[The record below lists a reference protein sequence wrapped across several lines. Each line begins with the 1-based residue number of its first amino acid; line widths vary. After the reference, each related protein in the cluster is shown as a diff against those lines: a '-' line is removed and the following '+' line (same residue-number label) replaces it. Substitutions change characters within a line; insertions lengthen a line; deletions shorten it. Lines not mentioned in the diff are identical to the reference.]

1 MLAKIEA
8 ASHRWNRLIVTIL
21 GGSLFMTMTFMLL
34 FESARRTIM
43 ATTTWGLYE
52 TIEIIVAWLVF
63 TALAYALITNYHVR
77 VTLVLDRLPIRAR
90 LWCEIIGSLIGI
102 ILFGFLL
109 YGAIPH
115 AWDSF
120 LLKETPMSPARTP
133 LWLAKMAVPVG
144 VFIMLVQF
152 IIRFMRTV
160 RPTREVIERV
170 IEEEEKVVGF

>member
-1 MLAKIEA
+1 M
-8 ASHRWNRLIVTIL
+8 
-21 GGSLFMTMTFMLL
+21 GMTFLLL

-43 ATTTWGLYE
+43 STTTWGLYE

-90 LWCEIIGSLIGI
+90 LVCEIIVSLIGV
-102 ILFGFLL
+102 ILFSFLL

-120 LLKETPMSPARTP
+120 VLKETPMSPARTP

-144 VFIMLVQF
+144 VFVMLVQF
-152 IIRFMRTV
+152 IIRFLRTL

-170 IEEEEKVVGF
+170 TKETEEAKGF

>member
-1 MLAKIEA
+1 M
-8 ASHRWNRLIVTIL
+8 
-21 GGSLFMTMTFMLL
+21 GMTFLLL

-43 ATTTWGLYE
+43 STTTWGLYE

-90 LWCEIIGSLIGI
+90 IVCEIIVSLIGV

-170 IEEEEKVVGF
+170 IKETEEAKGF

>member
-1 MLAKIEA
+1 
-8 ASHRWNRLIVTIL
+8 
-21 GGSLFMTMTFMLL
+21 
-34 FESARRTIM
+34 M

-90 LWCEIIGSLIGI
+90 IWCEIIVSLIGV

-133 LWLAKMAVPVG
+133 LWLAKIAVPVG
-144 VFIMLVQF
+144 VFVMLVQF
-152 IIRFMRTV
+152 IIRFLRTL

-170 IEEEEKVVGF
+170 IKEEAEAKGF

>member
-1 MLAKIEA
+1 M
-8 ASHRWNRLIVTIL
+8 
-21 GGSLFMTMTFMLL
+21 GMTFLLL

-77 VTLVLDRLPIRAR
+77 VTLVLDRLPIRGR
-90 LWCEIIGSLIGI
+90 LWCEIIVSLIGV

-144 VFIMLVQF
+144 VFVMLVQF
-152 IIRFMRTV
+152 IIRFLRTL

-170 IEEEEKVVGF
+170 IKEEAEAKGF

>member
-1 MLAKIEA
+1 
-8 ASHRWNRLIVTIL
+8 
-21 GGSLFMTMTFMLL
+21 MTMTFMLL

-63 TALAYALITNYHVR
+63 TALAYALITGYHVR

>member
-1 MLAKIEA
+1 
-8 ASHRWNRLIVTIL
+8 
-21 GGSLFMTMTFMLL
+21 
-34 FESARRTIM
+34 M

-90 LWCEIIGSLIGI
+90 IGCEIIVSFIGV

-133 LWLAKMAVPVG
+133 LWLAKIAVPVG

-152 IIRFMRTV
+152 IIRFLRTL

-170 IEEEEKVVGF
+170 IKEEAEAKGF

>member
-8 ASHRWNRLIVTIL
+8 ASYRWNRLIVTIV
-21 GGSLFMTMTFMLL
+21 GGSLFMGMTFLLL

-90 LWCEIIGSLIGI
+90 IGCEIFVSLIGV

>member
-1 MLAKIEA
+1 M
-8 ASHRWNRLIVTIL
+8 S
-21 GGSLFMTMTFMLL
+21 
-34 FESARRTIM
+34 
-43 ATTTWGLYE
+43 TTTWGLYE
-52 TIEIIVAWLVF
+52 TCEIIVSWLVF
-63 TALAYALITNYHVR
+63 TAFAYALITGYHVR